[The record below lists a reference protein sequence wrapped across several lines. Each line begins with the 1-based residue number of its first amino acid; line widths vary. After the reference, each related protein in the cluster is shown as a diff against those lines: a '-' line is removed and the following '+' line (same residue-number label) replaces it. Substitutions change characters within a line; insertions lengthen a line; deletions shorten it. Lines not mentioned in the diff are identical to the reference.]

1 MKMGTMQILKSF
13 FLNSSMLMQQDF
25 LSSQSNHLFVLHF
38 ALRDHGINE
47 DIFGNVHED
56 YVHIDSCLDYFEW
69 TTWL

>member
-1 MKMGTMQILKSF
+1 MKMGTMQILKSFF

-56 YVHIDSCLDYFEW
+56 YVHIDSCLDYFE
-69 TTWL
+69 